1 MISEIN
7 GFSIE
12 NSEKFVN
19 PASIPSKRVIEIYRD
34 DPRNNPDYIA
44 NCGFAINIVD
54 RDNPVSGLDI
64 KVSQVFTGEGS
75 NPEQHI
81 VENNQTD
88 SFNTDRLISVD
99 QTPTSISSPKNLY
112 LNPTSWQLEDYS
124 SAGDGS
130 IRWVASLYFDD
141 VVGASEYEYTL
152 NARTS

>member
-1 MISEIN
+1 MIDELN

-19 PASIPSKRVIEIYRD
+19 PASIPSKRVINIYRD
-34 DPRNNPDYIA
+34 DPRNNPDYIS
-44 NCGFAINIVD
+44 NCGFAINIID
-54 RDNPVSGLDI
+54 GDNPVADLDV
-64 KVSQVFTGEGS
+64 KVSSVFTGEGS

-81 VENNQTD
+81 LENNKTD
-88 SFNTDRLISVD
+88 SLNTDRLISVD
-99 QTPTSISSPKNLY
+99 QTSTPLASPQNIY
-112 LNPTSWQLEDYS
+112 LSPTSWQLEDYS
-124 SAGDGS
+124 SAGNGS

>member
-1 MISEIN
+1 MINELS

-19 PASIPSKRVIEIYRD
+19 PASIPSKKVIDIYRD

-44 NCGFAINIVD
+44 NCGFAINVID
-54 RDNPVSGLDI
+54 RENPVSNLDI
-64 KVSQVFTGEGS
+64 KVSPVFTGEGF

-81 VENNQTD
+81 LETNQTD
-88 SFNTDRLISVD
+88 SFNTNRLVAVE
-99 QTPTSISSPKNLY
+99 QTVTPLASPENVYLDPTSF
-112 LNPTSWQLEDYS
+112 QLEDYAS
-124 SAGDGS
+124 SGDGS